1 MKKALATIVAAQIVA
16 LLIAVTVLIIASPA
30 LGDDSMYII
39 VEDDYWNSYR
49 IVYDIDTGVMYHQSN
64 GYYNGGTMTLLV
76 NPDGT
81 PKVYKGFTD

>member
-1 MKKALATIVAAQIVA
+1 MKKALATIAVALILA
-16 LLIAVTVLIIASPA
+16 LLICGMVGIASPA

-39 VEDDYWNSYR
+39 AEGNGWGNYY
-49 IVYDIDTGVMYHQSN
+49 IFYDKDTGVMYHMSSGMHN
-64 GYYNGGTMTLLV
+64 AGTLTLLV